1 MKRRQWI
8 AVVAFALTTVA
19 LSNQTGIVVQDAE
32 RIRNVLTDENAP
44 VLTINPRIIIESANN
59 NEEVSLQPLPV
70 TLGAAARHVII
81 GANTNE
87 TRLLTFPEGLPGDLP
102 SYVYFSA
109 SYLPFVK
116 H

>member
-8 AVVAFALTTVA
+8 AVLAFALATVA
-19 LSNQTGIVVQDAE
+19 LSNQTGIVVEDAE
-32 RIRNVLTDENAP
+32 RIRNVLTNENTP
-44 VLTINPRIIIESANN
+44 VLTINPRIVIESANS
-59 NEEVSLQPLPV
+59 NEEASLQPLPV
-70 TLGAAARHVII
+70 TLGAGARHFII
-81 GANTNE
+81 GANANE
-87 TRLLTFPEGLPGDLP
+87 TRLLTFPQGLPGDLP